1 MSVTEVY
8 HVSYSIYKTF
18 VENVTW
24 I

>member
-8 HVSYSIYKTF
+8 HVSYSIYKTC

>member
-18 VENVTW
+18 VENVT
-24 I
+24 